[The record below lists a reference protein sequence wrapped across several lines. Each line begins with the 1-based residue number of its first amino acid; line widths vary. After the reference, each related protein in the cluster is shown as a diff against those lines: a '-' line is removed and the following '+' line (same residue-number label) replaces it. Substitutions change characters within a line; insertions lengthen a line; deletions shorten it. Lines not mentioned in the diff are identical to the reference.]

1 MVGTVISSVYSERT
15 SGKISSDIMDIEEL
29 ERIRQHLFERD
40 YMSGVERDLARIKA
54 RGEVF
59 TPKELVDQLLGEMNP
74 SLFNDPSKTFVDPTC
89 GDGEFLAGILFRKL
103 SNGICFERA
112 LITLYGV
119 DIMND
124 NVEECRRRL
133 ACGHSD
139 EDVWKILKNNIRCAD
154 ALNWFAQDSQ
164 GALTFD

>member
-1 MVGTVISSVYSERT
+1 MVGTTILCASSERT
-15 SGKISSDIMDIEEL
+15 SGKSLFDTMEDPEL

-59 TPKELVDQLLGEMNP
+59 TPKQLVDRLLGEMNP
-74 SLFNDPSKTFVDPTC
+74 SLFSDPCKTFVDPTC

-103 SNGICFERA
+103 NNGICFKQA
-112 LITLYGV
+112 LNTLYGV
-119 DIMND
+119 DIMAD
-124 NVEECRRRL
+124 NIEECRRRL
-133 ACGHSD
+133 ACGHCD

-164 GALTFD
+164 GALSFD